1 MNTILGASGQVGSA
15 IVSNLLDNSQPVK
28 GIVRNKEK
36 ADKLK
41 KTGAS
46 VGIADIHDKYALAEV
61 LKDSTTVFLLT
72 PETGSEP
79 DILEDTRKILHNY
92 REAITQWPITKI
104 VGLSSIGAQH
114 DSGTGN
120 LVMSYM
126 LEHAF
131 TGLPIK
137 QIFVRPAYYF
147 SNWLAYADTVKKDR
161 VLPTFF
167 PPNFVIP
174 MISPLDVAAI
184 VADIL
189 ADETITG
196 SQTIY
201 ELEGPAAYSSKDVA
215 DAYSKALGFKVAVQ
229 QVPRQNWE
237 QALQP
242 LGFSNDGVKNFIEM
256 TEAVINGRASR
267 EGADAKNIKGT
278 TSLSEYITHELS
290 K

>member
-15 IVSNLLDNSQPVK
+15 IVSNLLNNSQPVK

-36 ADKLK
+36 ADKLR
-41 KTGAS
+41 KTGVS
-46 VGIADIHDKYALAEV
+46 VAIADIHDKHALTDV

-79 DILEDTRKILHNY
+79 DILEDTRKILSNY
-92 REAITQWPITKI
+92 RDAITQWPITRI

-114 DSGTGN
+114 DRGTGN

-131 TGLPIK
+131 TGLPVK

-167 PPNFVIP
+167 PPDFVIP

-189 ADETITG
+189 ADDSITD
-196 SQTIY
+196 SQVIY
-201 ELEGPAAYSSKDVA
+201 EIEGPAAYSSRDVA
-215 DAYSKALGFKVAVQ
+215 EAFSGVLGFKVGVQ
-229 QVPRQNWE
+229 QVPRQDWE
-237 QALQP
+237 QTLRP
-242 LGFSNDGVKNFIEM
+242 LGFSDDGIKNFIEM
-256 TEAVINGRASR
+256 TEAVIDGKASR
-267 EGADAKNIKGT
+267 EGINTRSVKGST
-278 TSLSEYITHELS
+278 TLPEYLTHELS